1 MATYI
6 IGDIQGCSD
15 ALQQLLDQCR
25 FDPAHDRLVCA
36 GDLVARGPDS
46 LGTLRLIRSLGEA
59 ATSVLG
65 NHDLHLLALAQGI
78 GKARDGLDA
87 ILHAPDAAELLHWL
101 ATRPLAWYHDAT
113 DTLVVHAGLAPQ
125 WSVPVALALAAE
137 AQAMLA
143 QPPSRADFMPR
154 MYGNEPAR
162 WQDDLRGDARL
173 RFIINCLTRARYC
186 SVDGDFEFSEK
197 GGPGQQAPHLLPWFA
212 VPGRRSADHRIVF
225 GHWST
230 LGQVAWPAHQV
241 WGLDT
246 GCVWGGALTAL
257 RLEDDAIFAS
267 PCRQWQV
274 PSGQD

>member
-6 IGDIQGCSD
+6 VGDIQGCSE
-15 ALQQLLDQCR
+15 ALQRLLDRCR
-25 FDPAHDRLVCA
+25 FDPACDRLVCA

-46 LGTLRLIRSLGEA
+46 LGTLRFVRSLGAA

-87 ILHAPDAAELLHWL
+87 LLHAPDAAELLHDL
-101 ATRPLAWYHDAT
+101 ATRPLAWYHAAT
-113 DTLVVHAGLAPQ
+113 TTLVVHAGLAPQ
-125 WSVPVALALAAE
+125 WSVNQALTLAAE
-137 AQAMLA
+137 AQAVLA
-143 QPPSRADFMPR
+143 DAETRAAFLPR

-162 WQDDLRGDARL
+162 WQDDLQGEARL

-186 SVDGDFEFSEK
+186 SVEGDFDFSEK
-197 GGPGQQAPHLLPWFA
+197 GRPGEQAPHLLPWFA
-212 VPGRRSADHRIVF
+212 VPGRRSAGHRIVF

-230 LGQVAWPAHQV
+230 LGQVTWPEFQV

-257 RLEDDAIFAS
+257 RLDDDAILS
-267 PCRQWQV
+267 TPCRQ
-274 PSGQD
+274 